1 MQVTQTLAEGL
12 KKEFKVVLPASDL
25 AAKLE
30 SQLNEMR
37 AEGPDQGLPSR
48 KGANLAPQEALWQK
62 TS

>member
-37 AEGPDQGLPSR
+37 AKAQIKGFRPERRQSR
-48 KGANLAPQEALWQK
+48 TSRSSMAK